1 LIPAKP
7 ATRWIAAAAAIVVG
21 FLLYSLAAHS
31 ANPNVLWQIVH
42 GQCVP
47 DEQQHGDPKPCAEV
61 DLENGVARGFAV
73 LKDINGASQFLLIP
87 TGRVDG
93 IESASLLTPDA
104 VNFFDDAWTARSFA
118 EKALGRAMPSDTLGL
133 AINSEFGRTQNQLH
147 IHIDCIRAEVR
158 DILRSERD
166 HIGIHWTLLTRPLA
180 GHYYRA
186 LRVMGATLGGNDP
199 FKLLAQGIAGARADM
214 GSYTLAVV
222 GMEFGGQPGFVILE
236 DKADVT
242 RGDVGSGEELQDHA
256 CALAKQ

>member
-1 LIPAKP
+1 MLKKP
-7 ATRWIAAAAAIVVG
+7 AARWVAAASAILLG

-61 DLENGVARGFAV
+61 DLKDGVPRGFAI

-93 IESASLLTPDA
+93 IESASLLAPDA

-118 EKALGRAMPSDTLGL
+118 EKALGRAMPNDTLSL
-133 AINSEFGRTQNQLH
+133 AINSEYGRTQNQLH
-147 IHIDCIRAEVR
+147 IHIDCIRADVR
-158 DILRSERD
+158 DVLRSESP
-166 HIGIHWTLLTRPLA
+166 HIGAHWTLLTRPLA

-186 LRVMGATLGGNDP
+186 LRVTGATLANNDP
-199 FKLLAQGIAGARADM
+199 FRLLAQGIAEARADM
-214 GSYTLAVV
+214 GKYTLVVV
-222 GMEFGGQPGFVILE
+222 GMQFGDQPGFVVLG
-236 DKADVT
+236 DKADLA
-242 RGDVGSGEELQDHA
+242 RGDVGSGEELQDHS
-256 CALAKQ
+256 CALARQ

>member
-1 LIPAKP
+1 MSAKP
-7 ATRWIAAAAAIVVG
+7 AARWIAAAAAIVLG
-21 FLLYSLAAHS
+21 FLLYSLSAHS

-61 DLENGVARGFAV
+61 DLKDGVARGFAV

-93 IESASLLTPDA
+93 IESASLLAPDA

-118 EKALGRAMPSDTLGL
+118 EKALGRTMPRDALSL

-147 IHIDCIRAEVR
+147 IHIDCIRADVR
-158 DILRSERD
+158 DALRSERD
-166 HIGIHWTLLTRPLA
+166 HIGDGWTLLTRPLA
-180 GHYYRA
+180 GHHYRV
-186 LRVMGATLGGNDP
+186 LRVMGTTLAGHDP

-214 GSYTLAVV
+214 GSYTLVV
-222 GMEFGGQPGFVILE
+222 AGMQFGDQPGFVILE
-236 DKADVT
+236 DQADVA
-242 RGDVGSGEELQDHA
+242 RGNLGSGEELQDHS